1 MVLLRGR
8 ILCCLVLSC
17 LLAAVCYGQDSSQP
31 HTANV
36 PNLTV
41 SKSTSATP
49 ADQRVVLKV
58 GDQQITQAA
67 FEQLVRDLAEQQ
79 GAVDITAKAFAENYS
94 SLLMLSQ
101 QAKAH
106 QLENTPEV
114 QRQLAIDRTQ
124 ILSNAE
130 FARLKQAATPS
141 PEQVKAYYDAHLDDY
156 DVVDLRRIFVW
167 VKTADSKDAHGLP
180 PQEAQKLADQIR
192 HAYESDGDASKVVP
206 NPNDA
211 AVDADALHFQRG
223 ELPAPMETVAF
234 SLKPG
239 EWGKVENT
247 PGALI
252 YLQAVRRG
260 RRELKDVAPSIEKI
274 LRGEKLKA
282 ELEQLKQQTGI
293 WMDEAY
299 FGAGQKS
306 ASEARS
312 VSGERTKERGEE

>member
-1 MVLLRGR
+1 MISIRCR
-8 ILCCLVLSC
+8 IFCCLVLPFV
-17 LLAAVCYGQDSSQP
+17 LAAVCYGQNSTQP
-31 HTANV
+31 QSANV
-36 PNLTV
+36 AKVNAPQ
-41 SKSTSATP
+41 SAATG

-67 FEQLVRDLAEQQ
+67 FEQLMRDLAEQQ
-79 GAVDITAKAFAENYS
+79 GAVDITAKTFAENYS

-114 QRQLAIDRTQ
+114 QRQLAIDRNQ

-141 PEQVKAYYDAHLDDY
+141 PEQVKAYFDAHLEDY
-156 DVVDLRRIFVW
+156 DVVELRRIFVW
-167 VKTADSKDAHGLP
+167 VKTGDSKDAHGMP
-180 PQEAQKLADQIR
+180 PQQAQKLADDIR
-192 HAYESDGDASKVVP
+192 HAYDTGGDVSKLVL

-211 AVDADALHFQRG
+211 AVDAEPLHFQRG

-234 SLKPG
+234 SLKQG

-252 YLQAVRRG
+252 YLQAVKCG
-260 RRELKDVAPSIEKI
+260 RRELKDVAPAIEKI
-274 LRGEKLKA
+274 LRGEKLQA
-282 ELEQLKQQTGI
+282 VLNQLKQQTRI

-299 FGAGQKS
+299 FGSGPKS
-306 ASEARS
+306 ASEAGS
-312 VSGERTKERGEE
+312 ASGERTKERGEE